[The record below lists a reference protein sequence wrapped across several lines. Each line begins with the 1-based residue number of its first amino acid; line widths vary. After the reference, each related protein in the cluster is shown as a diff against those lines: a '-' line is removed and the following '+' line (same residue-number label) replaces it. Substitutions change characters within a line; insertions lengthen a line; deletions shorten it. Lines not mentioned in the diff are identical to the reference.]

1 MANLSVTA
9 SPAGRRGFDDI
20 LGGTVASV
28 LTITYGLS
36 YALLIFAGP
45 LAPYLGYGVGLTF
58 LVSAVVALVLAIGS
72 SLPVAIGAPDSSTAA
87 VTAILASSLVEH
99 IAAIDPSAP
108 ILVPVVITFAL
119 TSIVTGLILC
129 GCGMTR
135 LGRAIRYV
143 PYPVVGGFLGATGAL
158 IIFGAV
164 GVITG
169 HRLQFASLPL
179 FANPQTMYELAAAA
193 AMALLLYL
201 ALHRSHNLFG
211 LPVILVAG
219 TLAAHL
225 AFWLAGISPT
235 EARAIG
241 WTFQPPPQVAFAWIW
256 NVHDFRQYPWEALPD
271 LAGNLIAVIFVT
283 AASTLFN
290 TAGIEVATHR
300 EADIE
305 RELTATGIA
314 NLLTGLLGGYTGC
327 ISISRTILNVKAG
340 GTGRLSGLTVAM
352 ISLMMLALAPPLLGY
367 MPKFVL
373 GGLLLYLGC
382 DTLHKWTVQ
391 SRQRLSRTEY
401 VSLLTIIVI
410 ILQWGFI
417 AGVLIGIVIGCA
429 AFALSASRINPI
441 KYSFE
446 GSEYRSSLDR
456 SREAQAVLATHG
468 SEIQGLN
475 LQSYLF
481 FGSANRLYQHVKALL
496 ARRPQCRFLVFDFK
510 LVTGIDSSAAYS
522 FAQIKRVAH
531 DRGIKLVLVH
541 LSPALERALRDSE
554 FISHEVS
561 IAPELDHALEWC
573 ENAIIGRHQGH
584 EQEEASLLGW
594 FGQILGDPDDASE
607 LMHRCER
614 LEVAAGA
621 TIVHAGEAA
630 SSMHFIL
637 DGRVGVMVPAEHGGA
652 TRVRSLGRY
661 TTIGE
666 MGLVAQT
673 PRSATIQAETD
684 SVLYVLST
692 QQFEAITRER
702 PALAQKLL
710 TYFVT
715 VMAERLGFAN
725 RTIAV
730 LRR

>member
-58 LVSAVVALVLAIGS
+58 LVSMVLALVLAIGS
-72 SLPVAIGAPDSSTAA
+72 SLPFAVGAPDSSTAA

-99 IAAIDPSAP
+99 IVAVDPNAP
-108 ILVPVVITFAL
+108 VFIPVVVTFAL
-119 TSIVTGLILC
+119 TSIMTGLTLC

-169 HRLQFASLPL
+169 HRLQFAVLPL
-179 FANPQTMYELAAAA
+179 FANAQTMYELAAAA

-201 ALHRSHNLFG
+201 TLHRSHNLFG

-235 EARAIG
+235 EARAMG
-241 WTFQPPPQVAFAWIW
+241 WTFQPPPQVAFTWIW
-256 NVHDFRQYPWEALPD
+256 NAHDFRQYPWEALPD

-305 RELTATGIA
+305 RELTTTGIG

-327 ISISRTILNVKAG
+327 ISISRTILNVRAG
-340 GTGRLSGLTVAM
+340 GSGRLSGLTVAM

-373 GGLLLYLGC
+373 GGLLLYLGG

-401 VSLLTIIVI
+401 VSLLAIIVI

-417 AGVLIGIVIGCA
+417 AGVLIGVVIGCA

-446 GSEYRSSLDR
+446 GNEYRSSLDR
-456 SREAQAVLATHG
+456 SREAQALLATHG

-522 FAQIKRVAH
+522 FAQIKRAAH

-541 LSPALERALRDSE
+541 LSPALERALRDGE

-573 ENAIIGRHQGH
+573 ENAIIGRHRGH
-584 EQEEASLLGW
+584 EREEASLLDW
-594 FGQILGDPDDASE
+594 FGQILGDADDASE

-614 LEVAAGA
+614 LEVGAGD
-621 TIVHAGEAA
+621 TIVRAGEAA
-630 SSMHFIL
+630 ASMHFIL
-637 DGRVGVMVPAEHGGA
+637 DGRVGVMVPAEHGGS

-684 SVLYVLST
+684 SVLYVLNT
-692 QQFEAITRER
+692 EQFEAITRER

-715 VMAERLGFAN
+715 VMAERLSFAN